1 MFFLWRRFFS
11 TFWVEKISEF
21 LFFWREVKARR
32 VSRDAAPRRGRG
44 GGGRGGGGR
53 ERGVWR

>member
-1 MFFLWRRFFS
+1 MEEVFEDVLGG
-11 TFWVEKISEF
+11 EISEF
-21 LFFWREVKARR
+21 LFFSREVKARR
-32 VSRDAAPRRGRG
+32 ASRDAAPRRGRG